1 MVTRR
6 PVTAERYDCS
16 LNFKDI
22 SPHNSRTRVPT
33 RLSQRLVAAFQRRS
47 PGGIRP
53 MRGCILGEFEFI
65 AIQNLSM
72 FNPRLER
79 GEIRR
84 GKVAARVNFV
94 ALPPFEIAHCSFSPV
109 HSRLS
114 AFSFQRYFIGAR
126 MFAFPREKLIRT
138 SERENFHEIRR

>member
-1 MVTRR
+1 
-6 PVTAERYDCS
+6 
-16 LNFKDI
+16 
-22 SPHNSRTRVPT
+22 
-33 RLSQRLVAAFQRRS
+33 
-47 PGGIRP
+47 

-126 MFAFPREKLIRT
+126 MFAFPREKLIRAGKFSRDTTLRT
-138 SERENFHEIRR
+138 SVEFFPSPRVSQIRTFKLKTIVERSFSLIDST